1 MQILCFSRPSVLIM
15 KFHEK
20 NKLQNSRTLSSYD
33 LKLWSGSECPKIN
46 RHAKDKHR
54 DMEGQ

>member
-20 NKLQNSRTLSSYD
+20 EQTPELQNAFQLWFKTLTST
-33 LKLWSGSECPKIN
+33 ECPKIN
-46 RHAKDKHR
+46 RHSKDKHR